1 MGGRKAK
8 SGPRENRSFCP
19 RSRIARD
26 GYKDCGKAVNVP
38 LVRPPTGFHKYGA
51 SYGQLRAINRDF
63 ISKLATPRYAGYC
76 VIPNWSSNSMQR
88 DSGESQGRYVRE
100 EWLCLF
106 FFELSSRYNKFVCRI
121 IEKYVEICLRVP
133 FCSSFYRILISL
145 SRSRVGSPTMSA
157 TVAGN
162 QQQQHPHQE
171 WDINDSNVPRVISVR
186 ELLNVPSRSFRYY
199 PSMIK
204 MEYSK

>member
-1 MGGRKAK
+1 MVL
-8 SGPRENRSFCP
+8 P
-19 RSRIARD
+19 
-26 GYKDCGKAVNVP
+26 
-38 LVRPPTGFHKYGA
+38 
-51 SYGQLRAINRDF
+51 
-63 ISKLATPRYAGYC
+63 
-76 VIPNWSSNSMQR
+76 
-88 DSGESQGRYVRE
+88 
-100 EWLCLF
+100 F